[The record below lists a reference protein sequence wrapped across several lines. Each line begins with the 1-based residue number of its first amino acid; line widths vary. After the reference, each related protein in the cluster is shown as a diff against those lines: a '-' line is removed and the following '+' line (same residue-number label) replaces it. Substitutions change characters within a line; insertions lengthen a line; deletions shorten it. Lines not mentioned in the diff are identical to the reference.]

1 MRVLAFEDGY
11 DIEAL
16 LTAGGVDTATL
27 TLEQRWNSLDA
38 LAHIEVFAPDVLLLD
53 HFMPPRTGRAVLE
66 ALLTS
71 DVQRPA
77 TVIAMS
83 SEASMNDAMVRA
95 GADRGVVKF
104 DLAALT
110 VWDGHR
116 QA

>member
-16 LTAGGVDTATL
+16 LTAGGVNTATL
-27 TLEQRWNSLDA
+27 TLEQRWNSLDE
-38 LAHIEVFAPDVLLLD
+38 LAHIAAFAPDVMLLD
-53 HFMPPRTGRAVLE
+53 HFMPPHTGRAVLD

-71 DVQRPA
+71 DTPRPA

-95 GADRGVVKF
+95 GADLGVVKF
-104 DLAALT
+104 DLAALA

>member
-1 MRVLAFEDGY
+1 
-11 DIEAL
+11 
-16 LTAGGVDTATL
+16 
-27 TLEQRWNSLDA
+27 
-38 LAHIEVFAPDVLLLD
+38 
-53 HFMPPRTGRAVLE
+53 
-66 ALLTS
+66 LLTS

-95 GADRGVVKF
+95 GADLGVVKF
-104 DLAALT
+104 DLAALA

>member
-16 LTAGGVDTATL
+16 LTAGGVNTATL
-27 TLEQRWNSLDA
+27 TLEQRWNSLNA
-38 LAHIEVFAPDVLLLD
+38 LNHIEAFAPDVLLLD
-53 HFMPPRTGRAVLE
+53 HFMPPSTGRAVLE
-66 ALLTS
+66 TLLASNVT
-71 DVQRPA
+71 RPA
-77 TVIAMS
+77 TVVAMS
-83 SEASMNDAMVRA
+83 SEATMNEAMVRL
-95 GADRGVVKF
+95 GADVGVVKF